1 LSQAEPA
8 IVLFGPTAVGKT
20 ELLERLLITFP
31 HLEVINA
38 DSMQVYRGLDIGTAK
53 PSKEVLAR
61 IPHHLIDL
69 VEPDTQFSAG
79 EFVRRAE
86 RLNRE
91 LQSRARLPVL
101 CGGTA
106 YYLRSFI
113 CGLPAAPA
121 SDPQMRRE
129 LKGQLREQGL
139 ASLLEELTRVDP
151 ATRGA
156 VAAADSHRVL
166 RALEVYR
173 STGRPLSS
181 FLNPDR
187 PRPGYRLLL
196 IGLRR
201 PRQELYRRID
211 DRVMEMFRRG
221 LLEEVKGLLAR
232 GYGATDPGLRG
243 IGYREF
249 LQMREGCQTLSEV
262 REAVQR
268 NSRRYAKRQI
278 TFFKSLPDVRW
289 VPADAP
295 AAPDALARMID
306 GFLGST

>member
-1 LSQAEPA
+1 LSQAQPA

-20 ELLERLLITFP
+20 ELLERLILSFP
-31 HLEVINA
+31 HLEVISA

-53 PSKEVLAR
+53 PSREVLAR

-69 VEPDTQFSAG
+69 VEPHIQFSAG

-91 LQSRARLPVL
+91 LRSAARLPVL

-113 CGLPAAPA
+113 CGLPEAPA
-121 SDPQMRRE
+121 SDPEVRRE
-129 LKGQLREQGL
+129 LKGQLRERGL
-139 ASLLEELTRVDP
+139 ASLLEELARVDP
-151 ATRGA
+151 ATRGV
-156 VAAADSHRVL
+156 VAASDSHRAL

-196 IGLRR
+196 IGLHRE
-201 PRQELYRRID
+201 RQELYRRID
-211 DRVMEMFRRG
+211 ERVMEMFRRG
-221 LLEEVKGLLAR
+221 LPEEVKGLLGR
-232 GYGATDPGLRG
+232 GYGPADPGLRG

-278 TFFKSLPDVRW
+278 TFFKGLPDVRW

-295 AAPDALARMID
+295 EATDTLVGLID
-306 GFLGST
+306 GFLCSP

>member
-20 ELLERLLITFP
+20 ELLQRLIRDLP

-69 VEPDTQFSAG
+69 VEPDSQFSAG

-86 RLNRE
+86 HLNRE
-91 LQSRARLPVL
+91 LHSRSRLPVL

-113 CGLPAAPA
+113 CGLSTAPA
-121 SDPQMRRE
+121 SDPRVRRE
-129 LKGQLREQGL
+129 LKGQLQERGL
-139 ASLLEELTRVDP
+139 ESLLEELARVDP
-151 ATRGA
+151 ATRG
-156 VAAADSHRVL
+156 VLAAGDSHRLL

-181 FLNPDR
+181 FRNPDR
-187 PRPGYRLLL
+187 PRPGYHFLL
-196 IGLRR
+196 IGLHRE
-201 PRQELYRRID
+201 RQELYRRID
-211 DRVMEMFRRG
+211 ERVMEMFRRG
-221 LLEEVKGLLAR
+221 LPAELKGLLER
-232 GYGATDPGLRG
+232 GYGPLDPGLRG

-249 LQMREGCQTLSEV
+249 MQMREGCLTLCEV

-278 TFFKSLPDVRW
+278 TFFKNLPGVRW
-289 VPADAP
+289 VPAGSPEAVVGLIG
-295 AAPDALARMID
+295 A
-306 GFLGST
+306 FLHSP